1 MSSRSTLH
9 TLTPTYKPVG
19 GVVKIMDYVCHAL
32 AEGYRVSVWSPEP
45 WNPDLPLF
53 QTDRFQCLR
62 PRTVDIRFHSD
73 ERLDFQSHDLAFMSL
88 PDNFETASKALP
100 AGMSPER
107 IIHIIQNVRHVT
119 PSWRRGYPLRLL
131 TRPLAR
137 ISINH
142 IVYKAIEPW
151 LDPQAF
157 HETIKIGHD
166 LRFFQR
172 ERLDHSLCSPI
183 RVAPTTW
190 KSNIGERVE
199 QLLHDSRFVFRSI
212 GHQATLIELRELY
225 HWADV
230 FLCAP
235 NAQEGLYMPGLEAMA
250 AGCIVIT
257 PDVTGN
263 MSYCKP
269 GNNCLLV
276 EFENA
281 RSYLEALHNIESL
294 PSNELA
300 SLRSEGYAVTSE
312 FDLGREREAFAKYLR
327 RLWARIQHFESA
339 SGTFP

>member
-1 MSSRSTLH
+1 VSSRSTLH
-9 TLTPTYKPVG
+9 MLTPTYKPVG

-45 WNPDLPLF
+45 WTPDLPLF

-62 PRTVDIRFHSD
+62 PDMVDIRFHSNNP
-73 ERLDFQSHDLAFMSL
+73 EFAARDLAFISL

-142 IVYKAIEPW
+142 IVAKAIEPW
-151 LDPQAF
+151 LDPEAL
-157 HETIKIGHD
+157 HETINLGHD
-166 LRFFQR
+166 LGFFQR
-172 ERLDHSLCSPI
+172 ERITPSLSSPI
-183 RVAPTTW
+183 RVAHTTW

-199 QLLHDSRFVFRSI
+199 QLLGDTRFIFRSI
-212 GHQATLIELRELY
+212 GHQATWAELRELY

-235 NAQEGLYMPGLEAMA
+235 NAQEGLYLPGLEAMA
-250 AGCIVIT
+250 AGCIVVT

-269 GNNCLLV
+269 DKNCLLV

-281 RSYLEALHNIESL
+281 RSYLEALRKSEALRST
-294 PSNELA
+294 ELA
-300 SLRSEGYAVTSE
+300 SLRSEGYAMTSE
-312 FDLGREREAFAKYLR
+312 FDLAREREGFAKYLR
-327 RLWARIQHFESA
+327 RLWARIQQVESA
-339 SGTFP
+339 SGNA